1 MGFLSRL
8 FGRAAGSSRSGDAPG
23 GGALWIYVR
32 CAQCNEA
39 IRVRLQPRT
48 DAQPEYD
55 ESGRV
60 THSFLR
66 KEILGNRCSNL
77 MSVELHLDSR
87 GRIAAQNAERCA
99 IISREEYE
107 EERRAEAR

>member
-8 FGRAAGSSRSGDAPG
+8 FGRSGTNDADSPG
-23 GGALWIYVR
+23 DGALWLYVR
-32 CAQCNEA
+32 CARCGEA
-39 IRVRLQPRT
+39 IRVRLMPRT

-66 KEILGNRCSNL
+66 KEILGNRCPNL
-77 MSVELHLDSR
+77 MSVELRLDSR
-87 GRIAAQNAERCA
+87 GRIGEQTAERCA